1 MVKTLE
7 MVFRNEAG
15 KLVTLSLAEPLNT
28 VTMSAVQAVMKD
40 IIAKN
45 IFASKGGALV
55 QIADAKIRAR
65 DSIVLN

>member
-15 KLVTLSLAEPLNT
+15 KLVTLSLAEPLDT
-28 VTMSAVQAVMKD
+28 VTTSAVQAVMKD

-45 IFASKGGALV
+45 IFTSKGGALV
-55 QIADAKIRAR
+55 QSVDAKIRAR
-65 DSIVLN
+65 DSIALS